1 MSRRRQRQR
10 GNGRSRRRHG
20 HGNWYVCRR
29 VFSARLHGILRR
41 TLFTRSCQ
49 SLQELLHRVVLDL
62 SGPSKL
68 DQYFT
73 LTVELNRRPPRCLAH
88 VFQVALPA
96 LRSSVSGKT
105 DMPARIGASL
115 ILPGRHVPYF
125 GPRNPLARSRPLSSM
140 LKDDNGCNHDNG
152 VDADRTAIRLKT
164 ITVVTTIIGGTS
176 GLS

>member
-1 MSRRRQRQR
+1 MCSRRCCRRRCRSRRRQRQR
-10 GNGRSRRRHG
+10 GNGPCRRLRSKRRHG

-49 SLQELLHRVVLDL
+49 SLHELLHRVALDL

-73 LTVELNRRPPRCLAH
+73 LIAELNRRPRFLRCLAQEFQL
-88 VFQVALPA
+88 VFPA
-96 LRSSVSGKT
+96 VHSRVSGKT

-115 ILPGRHVPYF
+115 LLPGRHVPYF

-140 LKDDNGCNHDNG
+140 LIGRRLCND
-152 VDADRTAIRLKT
+152 K
-164 ITVVTTIIGGTS
+164 
-176 GLS
+176 